1 MAVLVILGACVTG
14 ESIPP
19 TESSSTPPRSTYP
32 LVATDDVL
40 EQQCQEAA
48 DLVEFPVPCPAALPA
63 TNNPVRC
70 VVPGA
75 FRDANVT
82 PKEGCALGDGFLL
95 APTGIQDLDLYHL
108 LIEGQLELGSGCLED
123 ESHTTVET
131 VHGQGLLFTCSEPGL
146 HEGHTLV
153 RLEIDNVIVN
163 VSAHGHTEHNE
174 QAVLAIAD
182 AIQMIPPG

>member
-1 MAVLVILGACVTG
+1 LTILGACAAG
-14 ESIPP
+14 ESV
-19 TESSSTPPRSTYP
+19 TPPGLTTTTPPPSTYP
-32 LVATDDVL
+32 LVATDEML
-40 EQQCQEAA
+40 TQQCQDAA
-48 DLVEFPVPCPAALPA
+48 DLLGFPVPCPSALPA

-70 VVPGA
+70 AVPGA
-75 FRDANVT
+75 FRGSNVT
-82 PKEGCALGDGFLL
+82 PKEGCALGEGFLL
-95 APTGIQDLDLYHL
+95 APTGIQDLELYHL
-108 LIEGQLELGSGCLED
+108 LIEGQLELDTGCLEE

-131 VHGQGLLFTCSEPGL
+131 AHGRGLLFTCSEPGL

-182 AIQMIPPG
+182 AIQMLSPR